1 MTAHAVL
8 ATHAAQVNGYSS
20 PLLALPLHSMT
31 RPQQHAREGVPSV
44 QQADMPPLILCGDFN
59 FTPCSFQYACITS
72 GKYAL
77 DYSSPHLNQ
86 HKKEMIAGWRAPALY
101 PMASL
106 YRAVHGAEP
115 AFTNNCIQRMH
126 QGGENAFC
134 DTLDYIFASGGV
146 RALCAR
152 PLPAD
157 GPRLPNQR
165 HPSDH
170 LPVLCDV
177 EIE

>member
-1 MTAHAVL
+1 
-8 ATHAAQVNGYSS
+8 
-20 PLLALPLHSMT
+20 MT
-31 RPQQHAREGVPSV
+31 RPQQHARE
-44 QQADMPPLILCGDFN
+44 QHAQAVSDMLPLVLCGDFN
-59 FTPCSFQYACITS
+59 FKPCSFQYACITS

-77 DYSSPHLNQ
+77 DYASPHLKQ
-86 HKKEMIAGWRAPALY
+86 HKKEIIAGWRAPPLR
-101 PMASL
+101 PMPSL

-115 AFTNNCIQRMH
+115 AYTNNCIQRMH

-146 RALCAR
+146 RALCA
-152 PLPAD
+152 PQLPAD

-170 LPVLCDV
+170 LPVVVDV